1 MTTDSPIAY
10 LKLKSAD
17 AQKLG
22 RNGGDVSYLILTDPD
37 RQQLYITINGNSGG
51 GYYSTEI
58 VSLAAVEACLP
69 DDNAQPIAAKSLA
82 AAFVGK
88 SANNPSFMAAILR
101 SEGLLGPVEN
111 KPNQHQIAGDWSAWK
126 STMLA
131 LDGLP
136 YVPPVKAGLVVVPEA
151 ELTGS
156 DPALRALEWLFTIT
170 GQRSKAGPYH
180 SRNDNFWPEVLSHH
194 GFSVTVH
201 AVSLPD
207 SCVVVVV
214 AERH

>member
-111 KPNQHQIAGDWSAWK
+111 KPNQNQIAGDWSAWK

-151 ELTGS
+151 ATDIAAMTREDTPGHADADDDHPRHKGKKGRLGKLTVEHR
-156 DPALRALEWLFTIT
+156 DALA
-170 GQRSKAGPYH
+170 A
-180 SRNDNFWPEVLSHH
+180 
-194 GFSVTVH
+194 
-201 AVSLPD
+201 
-207 SCVVVVV
+207 
-214 AERH
+214 